1 MSSVTPVPTSFL
13 FLHSANWLRYSRR
26 GCAATV
32 RTVAEAGKLKAT
44 LDPGVVLPVVKADLT
59 SRDGSFLH
67 CHKHAALLNVG
78 LCCSKRRK
86 RRRLKSSLSFDRS
99 SRSIQRGK
107 AETQNMS
114 KIGLKTEAGEVKSY
128 GMIEYCASIFDKTNG
143 QNTRNMIGTAAK
155 ADTCVPQSC
164 EALG

>member
-1 MSSVTPVPTSFL
+1 MDPSYTVTNTQHCSMWVFAVPSDKK
-13 FLHSANWLRYSRR
+13 AQ
-26 GCAATV
+26 
-32 RTVAEAGKLKAT
+32 AEI
-44 LDPGVVLPVVKADLT
+44 VL
-59 SRDGSFLH
+59 G
-67 CHKHAALLNVG
+67 
-78 LCCSKRRK
+78 
-86 RRRLKSSLSFDRS
+86 S